1 MPQSTP
7 YKTKWSNFVTL
18 LTDIAYGG
26 LFAKSARG
34 SVTPGFVNN
43 AGVNCCNEGF

>member
-1 MPQSTP
+1 MPAVKSKQ
-7 YKTKWSNFVTL
+7 L
-18 LTDIAYGG
+18 YGG

-43 AGVNCCNEGF
+43 TGVNFCNESLALVQAVSHIN